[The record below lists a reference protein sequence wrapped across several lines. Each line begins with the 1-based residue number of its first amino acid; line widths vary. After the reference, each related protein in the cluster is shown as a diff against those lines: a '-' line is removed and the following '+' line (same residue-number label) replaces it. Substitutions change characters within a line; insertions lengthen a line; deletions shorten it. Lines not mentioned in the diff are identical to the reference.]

1 MTAQFDDMA
10 PEGMRQLAEE
20 RRRLAESHGLLLEAV
35 SAVLFRHDPIGINFE
50 DNTDEYEAEAATI
63 LKRMGPAT
71 SPTEARRIVHE
82 EFIRWFE
89 PEIAGPEERYTDIA
103 SEVLATY
110 HQWGCPD
117 L

>member
-1 MTAQFDDMA
+1 MV
-10 PEGMRQLAEE
+10 PEEMRQLAEE
-20 RRRLAESHGLLLEAV
+20 RRRLAESHGPLLAEV

-50 DNTDEYEAEAATI
+50 DNTDEYEAEASTI
-63 LKRMGPAT
+63 LKRMGAAT

-82 EFIRWFE
+82 EFVRWFE
-89 PEIAGPEERYTDIA
+89 PEIAGPVERYTDIA
-103 SEVLATY
+103 SEVLAAY

>member
-1 MTAQFDDMA
+1 MA

-89 PEIAGPEERYTDIA
+89 PTAVQISAARLSRLLHPLKMTSA
-103 SEVLATY
+103 SAS
-110 HQWGCPD
+110 
-117 L
+117 